1 VTPPEGPAQG
11 RHKAV
16 SMPKACGR
24 DNCTPRWRGRQAGS
38 AGIGRNP
45 RSARS
50 VAHSGWARDTGS
62 KNRCNPQFHCRRL
75 TFPGSTAGIGAAC
88 GLVVS
93 GSAPQGGFRG
103 DAGGVPWPYTK

>member
-24 DNCTPRWRGRQAGS
+24 DNCTPRRRGRQAGS

-50 VAHSGWARDTGS
+50 VAHSGWASDTGS
-62 KNRCNPQFHCRRL
+62 KNRCNPHGNSSRSHVMFVVWKAPLGPIQNNRRRFHL
-75 TFPGSTAGIGAAC
+75 TRQNP
-88 GLVVS
+88 
-93 GSAPQGGFRG
+93 
-103 DAGGVPWPYTK
+103 